1 MFPHRFPPSMTPF
14 DYLVDGVSVASMF
27 LRFVRLMFTATTPTL
42 RAVLMSGIAGL
53 AVALVGLDVFVGR

>member
-1 MFPHRFPPSMTPF
+1 MTPF

-42 RAVLMSGIAGL
+42 RAVLVSGIAGL